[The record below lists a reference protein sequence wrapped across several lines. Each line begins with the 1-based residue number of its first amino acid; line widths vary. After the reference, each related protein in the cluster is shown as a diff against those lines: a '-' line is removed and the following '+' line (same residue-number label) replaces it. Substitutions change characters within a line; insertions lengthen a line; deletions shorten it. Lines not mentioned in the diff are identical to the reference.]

1 VMVVGFGRIGTRT
14 VRRCLA
20 MEMNVVVY
28 DPYKPAAEIS
38 AAGAEAVSD
47 LDAALPRADF
57 VSIHCPKSPETVGMF
72 NAARLS
78 KLKPS
83 AYLINTAR
91 GGIVDE
97 AALHAALTT
106 GKLAGAGLDVFASE
120 PPKPENPLF
129 KLDTVITAP
138 HLAGVTREAQDR
150 MSLQTAKNILSVF
163 DGDIIRDNVVNKDA
177 LG

>member
-1 VMVVGFGRIGTRT
+1 
-14 VRRCLA
+14 
-20 MEMNVVVY
+20 
-28 DPYKPAAEIS
+28 
-38 AAGAEAVSD
+38 
-47 LDAALPRADF
+47 
-57 VSIHCPKSPETVGMF
+57 MF

-78 KLKPS
+78 KLKPT

-106 GKLAGAGLDVFASE
+106 GQARRRRPRRVRSGAAADRTIRCSSCRTSSPPRISPAS
-120 PPKPENPLF
+120 PARR
-129 KLDTVITAP
+129 T
-138 HLAGVTREAQDR
+138 DR

-163 DGDIIRDNVVNKDA
+163 DGDIIRDNVVNKEA